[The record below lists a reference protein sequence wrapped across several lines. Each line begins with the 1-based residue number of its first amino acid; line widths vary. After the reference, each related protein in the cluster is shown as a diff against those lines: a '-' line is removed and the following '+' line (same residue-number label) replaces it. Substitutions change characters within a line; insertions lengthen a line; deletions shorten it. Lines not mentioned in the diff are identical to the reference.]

1 MFLLLSS
8 LLDDTAAGE
17 EEMLMKGNVAMEAE
31 TLIPMDLLAGVVFVK
46 KIMRNRAWPEVL
58 PFFIWWHKSCNGRGN
73 H

>member
-46 KIMRNRAWPEVL
+46 K
-58 PFFIWWHKSCNGRGN
+58 S
-73 H
+73 